1 MIWKVRHFCC
11 TFLPRLLPRI
21 IDCVDY
27 SNPQQVQQLHT
38 ILAKWPPLPVEC
50 AFQLLDYAYPDTFV
64 RAFAVKCLRKN
75 ATDNDVLLYMLQLC
89 QGKYC
94 FINVIYDAV
103 KENNNVPR
111 CGMCNVFVLLLKLYF
126 KIL

>member
-1 MIWKVRHFCC
+1 MLPVKVFMNLKKNLFQEKDLIWKVRHFCC

-27 SNPQQVQQLHT
+27 SNPQQVQQLHY

-64 RAFAVKCLRKN
+64 RAFAVKCLRKH

-89 QGKYC
+89 QGKLR
-94 FINVIYDAV
+94 
-103 KENNNVPR
+103 NNGSVLYVPLNR
-111 CGMCNVFVLLLKLYF
+111 
-126 KIL
+126 

>member
-94 FINVIYDAV
+94 FINVIYGAV
-103 KENNNVPR
+103 EENNPDVG
-111 CGMCNVFVLLLKLYF
+111 CAMFSYYC
-126 KIL
+126 

>member
-1 MIWKVRHFCC
+1 MFNIKYNHFNMINNKKTLTIRTLYYQEKDLIWKVRHFCC

-38 ILAKWPPLPVEC
+38 ILSKWPPLPVEC

-89 QGKYC
+89 QGKY
-94 FINVIYDAV
+94 
-103 KENNNVPR
+103 
-111 CGMCNVFVLLLKLYF
+111 
-126 KIL
+126 